1 MTKKEENIIE
11 AVLRIMKEQFD
22 CKVLKNPSYRGRD
35 LVDYRAISM
44 KLIRD
49 TTNLSLTSIGQLW
62 AGPKYKGK
70 DHSSVLH
77 NCKSA
82 DVLVKTDA
90 NFSQKYNKALEELRK
105 IIPHLKPDQ
114 TIYQE
119 LTFLKA
125 QNKTLIERDRERRDL
140 MISLQRKVNRLPDR
154 YREKII
160 GLFVAEKIY
169 TPEDQN
175 IFI

>member
-11 AVLRIMKEQFD
+11 AVLTIMKEQFD

-49 TTNLSLTSIGQLW
+49 TTNLSLASIGQLW

-77 NCKSA
+77 NCKTA
-82 DVLVKTDA
+82 DMLVKTDA
-90 NFSQKYNKALEELRK
+90 NFSEKYHKALEELRK

-119 LTFLKA
+119 LTFLKE
-125 QNKTLIERDRERRDL
+125 QNKKLTERDRERRDL
-140 MISLQRKVNRLPDR
+140 VLKLQRIVNKMPYEYKEKVID
-154 YREKII
+154 
-160 GLFVAEKIY
+160 LFVAEKIHA
-169 TPEDQN
+169 PEDQN
-175 IFI
+175 IFV

>member
-1 MTKKEENIIE
+1 MTKREENIIE

-82 DVLVKTDA
+82 DMLVKTDV
-90 NFSQKYNKALEELRK
+90 NFSQKYHKALEELRK

-140 MISLQRKVNRLPDR
+140 MLKVHRGVLKIPHQ
-154 YREKII
+154 YKEKII
-160 GLFVAEKIY
+160 ALFVAEKIY

-175 IFI
+175 IFT

>member
-35 LVDYRAISM
+35 LVDYRAIAM

-125 QNKTLIERDRERRDL
+125 QNKKLIERDRERRDL
-140 MISLQRKVNRLPDR
+140 MLKVHRGVLKIPHQ
-154 YREKII
+154 YKEKII

>member
-1 MTKKEENIIE
+1 MTKKQENIIE

-22 CKVLKNPSYRGRD
+22 CKVLKNPSYRGRP
-35 LVDYRAISM
+35 LVDYRAITM

-49 TTNLSLTSIGQLW
+49 STSLSLASIGQLW

-82 DVLVKTDA
+82 DVLVETDP
-90 NFSQKYNKALEELRK
+90 NFSHKYHIALKELQK

-119 LTFLKA
+119 LTFLKE
-125 QNKTLIERDRERRDL
+125 QNKALIERDEERRDL
-140 MISLQRKVNRLPDR
+140 MISLQRKVNRLPER

-160 GLFVAEKIY
+160 TLFVAEKIH
-169 TPEDQN
+169 TPQDQN

>member
-35 LVDYRAISM
+35 LVDYRAITM

-49 TTNLSLTSIGQLW
+49 STSLSLASIGQLW

-125 QNKTLIERDRERRDL
+125 QNKTLIERDKERRDL
-140 MISLQRKVNRLPDR
+140 MLKVHRGVLKIPHQ
-154 YREKII
+154 YKEKII

>member
-49 TTNLSLTSIGQLW
+49 TTNLSLTSIGELW

-90 NFSQKYNKALEELRK
+90 NFSQKYHKALKELRK

-125 QNKTLIERDRERRDL
+125 QNKTLIERDKERRDL
-140 MISLQRKVNRLPDR
+140 MLKVHRGVLKIPHQ
-154 YREKII
+154 YKEKII
-160 GLFVAEKIY
+160 DLFVAEKIY
-169 TPEDQN
+169 APEDQN
-175 IFI
+175 IFT